1 MAAAVARRSRT
12 GPHRSAATML
22 ERASTAQNAAVT
34 DIASPAVQHVGVV
47 GGGLMGSGIA
57 EVNARAGADVV
68 LVEVNEQA
76 VDSARARIGSS
87 LDRALN
93 RGKITADVVES
104 LTSRISYT
112 TELDALA
119 DRELV
124 IEAAT
129 EVESVKLELFRKVGA
144 VLTDDEAILV
154 SNTSSIPIVKLGA
167 VSGRPKRVMGVHFFN
182 PAPVMQLVELIPSLT
197 TAPDTVE
204 RMRGYVTG
212 QLGKQPIE
220 ATDRAGFVVNS
231 LLVPYLL
238 SAIRM
243 YEAGYASAKDIDQGM
258 VLGCGHPMGPLAL
271 CDLIGLDT
279 IRAIGVSMYQE
290 FKEPLYSPPPLL
302 DRMVEAGLVGR
313 KSKQGFYPYP

>member
-1 MAAAVARRSRT
+1 
-12 GPHRSAATML
+12 
-22 ERASTAQNAAVT
+22 
-34 DIASPAVQHVGVV
+34 
-47 GGGLMGSGIA
+47 MGSGIA
-57 EVNARAGADVV
+57 EVNARAGADVL
-68 LVEVNEQA
+68 LVEVNEPA
-76 VDSARARIGSS
+76 VEGARARISSS
-87 LDRALN
+87 LDRALQ
-93 RGKITADVVES
+93 RGKLTTDDVES
-104 LTSRISYT
+104 LTSRIRYT

-119 DRELV
+119 DRDLV
-124 IEAAT
+124 IEAAS
-129 EVESVKLELFRKVGA
+129 EDEQIKLDLFRRIGGA
-144 VLTDDEAILV
+144 LDSDDAMVV

-167 VSGRPKRVMGVHFFN
+167 VSGRAKHVMGVHFFN

-197 TAPDTVE
+197 TAPETVE
-204 RMRGYVTG
+204 RMRGYVTD
-212 QLGKQPIE
+212 QLGKQPID

-313 KSKQGFYPYP
+313 KAKQGFYPYP